1 LIGRLKACPTYQR
14 RLKETDMKY
23 VLMVRYGAMRLVGK
37 FSTDVANLHV
47 NERIV
52 CRTRRG
58 NEEGDVVSRSEIVDD
73 NAIGDCTGVVLRRL
87 TQADAQR
94 LKQLQE
100 EVEPRAYRFCKNCIE
115 ELDLPMKLV
124 RVEQLLGSDKIVF
137 YFLADGRVDFR
148 QLVKMLA
155 SEYKTRIEM
164 HQIGVRDEARLLAEV
179 EHCGR
184 ELCCRT
190 FIKDLEP
197 VTMRMAKMQKSTL
210 DPAKISGRCGRLM
223 CCLRFE
229 DETYTYLKNKLP
241 RKGTRVTIADGT
253 GEVAGYDILRQT
265 VDVYIN
271 EGKMLTVPVGE
282 IITSEGDKKEKQPGQ
297 GRSRGR
303 RNRRKGKK
311 QPSKGSRKDDKQ
323 VSSGNG
329 NRKDRGSEPYRGT

>member
-1 LIGRLKACPTYQR
+1 
-14 RLKETDMKY
+14 MKY

-37 FSTDVANLHV
+37 FSTDVPNLRI
-47 NERIV
+47 NEGIV
-52 CRTRRG
+52 CRTKRG
-58 NEEGDVVSRSEIVDD
+58 NEEGDVVSRSQIVDD

-87 TQADAQR
+87 TEADTQR
-94 LKQLQE
+94 LKLLQE
-100 EVEPRAYRFCKNCIE
+100 EVEPRAYRFCENCLE
-115 ELDLPMKLV
+115 DFDLPMKLV

-148 QLVKMLA
+148 ELVKRLA

-164 HQIGVRDEARLLAEV
+164 RQIGVRDEARLLAEV

-210 DPAKISGRCGRLM
+210 DPTKISGRCGRLM

-241 RKGTRVTIADGT
+241 KKGTRVTIADGT
-253 GEVAGYDILRQT
+253 GEVTGYNILGQM
-265 VDVYIN
+265 VDVEID
-271 EGKMLTVPVGE
+271 EGKRLTVPVGE
-282 IITSEGDKKEKQPGQ
+282 IISREDDGNGKGPSR
-297 GRSRGR
+297 GRNRGR
-303 RNRRKGKK
+303 RNRRKGNK
-311 QPSKGSRKDDKQ
+311 QPSKGSRKDDK
-323 VSSGNG
+323 
-329 NRKDRGSEPYRGT
+329 

>member
-1 LIGRLKACPTYQR
+1 
-14 RLKETDMKY
+14 MKY

-37 FSTDVANLHV
+37 FSTDVPNLRV

-58 NEEGDVVSRSEIVDD
+58 NEEGDVVSRSQIVDD

-87 TQADAQR
+87 TEADAQR

-115 ELDLPMKLV
+115 DLDLPMKLV

-148 QLVKMLA
+148 QLVKRLA

-210 DPAKISGRCGRLM
+210 DPTKISGRCGRLM

-241 RKGTRVTIADGT
+241 KKGTHVTIAEGT
-253 GEVAGYDILRQT
+253 GEVAGYDILGQT
-265 VDVYIN
+265 VDVEID
-271 EGKMLTVPVGE
+271 EGKLLTVPVGE
-282 IITSEGDKKEKQPGQ
+282 IISREDDDNGKRPG
-297 GRSRGR
+297 RGR

-311 QPSKGSRKDDKQ
+311 QPSNSSRKDDK
-323 VSSGNG
+323 
-329 NRKDRGSEPYRGT
+329 